1 VAILEL
7 RKRLLNIL
15 IAVDQFLWVLTTLG
29 NGEPDETISAA
40 AWRMERDGKIAG
52 RILRPLI
59 DTLFRPFEK
68 EHCWLSYQ
76 SELSGAQ
83 LPSSYRNDK

>member
-1 VAILEL
+1 LDF
-7 RKRLLNIL
+7 RKRLLNLL
-15 IAVDQFLWVLTTLG
+15 IAIDQFLWVLTTLG

-40 AWRMERDGKIAG
+40 AWRMEHDGKIAG

-83 LPSSYRNDK
+83 LPSSYRNNK

>member
-1 VAILEL
+1 MDL

-15 IAVDQFLWVLTTLG
+15 IATDQFLWVLTTLG
-29 NGEPDETISAA
+29 NGSPDETISAA

-59 DTLFRPFEK
+59 DAIFRPLEK
-68 EHCWLSYQ
+68 EHCWLSYKA
-76 SELSGAQ
+76 ELSGAQ
-83 LPSSYRNDK
+83 LPSSYRSKE

>member
-1 VAILEL
+1 LEL

-40 AWRMERDGKIAG
+40 AWRMEHDGKIAG

-59 DTLFRPFEK
+59 DTIFLPVEK

-76 SELSGAQ
+76 SELSGTQ